1 MKTLVKVLKKL
12 KLDYQLTVVE
22 NDWRISLFEDEL
34 QITKADY
41 KKEEFADILLSIIG
55 NEKFI

>member
-22 NDWRISLFEDEL
+22 NDWRISLFEDDL
-34 QITKADY
+34 QITKSDY
-41 KKEEFADILLSIIG
+41 ENDDFADILLWIIS
-55 NEKFI
+55 NPKFV